1 MGGPPVIDPEDL
13 GLKLA
18 GAYSDGRMS
27 KKSRQQRNEL
37 VDLVKGRPGWRLE
50 PRTTP
55 GASPLWCFVAN
66 GEIEFS
72 VSVDDGALHLYVM
85 ATDQEIV
92 LQSADELTAWL
103 ETHRPE
109 SLSERQVGPGAKAR
123 MKGLLEWE

>member
-1 MGGPPVIDPEDL
+1 
-13 GLKLA
+13 
-18 GAYSDGRMS
+18 MS
-27 KKSRQQRNEL
+27 KRAKQQRNEL
-37 VDLVKGRPGWRLE
+37 VELVKGRPGWRLE

-55 GASPLWCFVAN
+55 GASPAWCFVAN

-92 LQSADELTAWL
+92 LQTAEELSAWL

-109 SLSERQVGPGAKAR
+109 ALSDRVVSPGGKAR
-123 MKGLLEWE
+123 MKGFLEWG